1 MEKSKKN
8 SSIGLAPVDGVTDA
22 AFRRIVDEVGKPGIM
37 FTEFAPTEGL
47 FRGRSVL
54 LNAFKKHQSE
64 TPIIAQFFGGDP
76 RYFYY
81 AFFIAAALGYDGIDV
96 NMGCPDSSIVKKG
109 GGAGLLLDLPRAGLI
124 IKTIHEAQKEWQNG
138 KTLDDTDINEEMKM
152 AVRAMAGTSR
162 NRNNRLTVSVKIR
175 IGYDQSQMPDA
186 VQTLL
191 EFGLDRISIH
201 GRTFKQRYSGLAN
214 WDEIGKA
221 VRVAKG
227 SNTKIFG
234 NGDIQ
239 SLSDAH
245 KKIVDYGVDGVLIAR
260 AAFGNPWIF
269 ADIRPTP
276 EERFAMMMYHA
287 RLFLEYR
294 PELDLKPMR
303 KHFAWYCKGLENA
316 ANLRSQLMN
325 VTTLDDLQRILPL

>member
-1 MEKSKKN
+1 MQEKAI
-8 SSIGLAPVDGVTDA
+8 IGLAPVDGVTDA
-22 AFRRIVDEVGKPGIM
+22 AFRKIVDEVGKPDIM

-47 FRGRSVL
+47 YRGRTVL
-54 LNAFKKHQSE
+54 LNAFKKHTSE
-64 TPIIAQFFGGDP
+64 TPIVAQFFGGDP

-81 AFFIAAALGYDGIDV
+81 AFFIAAALGYDGVDV

-124 IKTIHEAQKEWQNG
+124 IQTIHTAQSEWKNG
-138 KTLDDTDINEEMKM
+138 KTLYDTDINEEMKL
-152 AVRAMAGTSR
+152 AVRAMSGSAQ
-162 NRNNRLTVSVKIR
+162 NRNKRLTVSVKIR
-175 IGYDQSQMPDA
+175 IGYDESQMPEA
-186 VQTLL
+186 IKTLL
-191 EFGLDRISIH
+191 EFHLDRISIH
-201 GRTFKQRYSGLAN
+201 GRTFKQRYSGLAD
-214 WDEIGKA
+214 WDEIAKA
-221 VRVAKG
+221 VQAAKG
-227 SNTKIFG
+227 SGTKIFG
-234 NGDIQ
+234 NGDIH

-269 ADIRPTP
+269 ADTHPAP
-276 EERFAMMMYHA
+276 QERFAMMLHHA

-325 VTTLDDLQRILPL
+325 VTTLEDLQKILPL